1 VFFCVKNVADR
12 FLFVRIALIAATVL
26 LVPQVVLSQPTSAP
40 QSTTRSFLFLW
51 PGQDEQARQLS
62 LTAPIVTD
70 RPSFT
75 DSSRTVGA
83 GVTQVELGYTYSYEG
98 SDIPRQAT
106 HTYPELSLRQGIF
119 TDWLE
124 FRLFQ
129 NLNTSDS
136 PGSAYTGLDDLEAG
150 VRFGITPQSGLL
162 PELSITPHLRL
173 PTGGAELRAHQV
185 LVGIVASYSWLISDT
200 TSIAGSTQGVQE
212 ETAQEHYTY
221 GEWTQSVIGTI
232 TLTSELALWA
242 ECFVVFPAARALLKD
257 SYYVNSGI
265 SYLLNS
271 NMQLDL
277 RIGSRLQ
284 DGFGEDIFT
293 GIGFSV
299 RYL

>member
-1 VFFCVKNVADR
+1 VSYRLKNTPARFSPLTTAVIVAAA
-12 FLFVRIALIAATVL
+12 FLA
-26 LVPQVVLSQPTSAP
+26 PQAVLSQPTSAP
-40 QSTTRSFLFLW
+40 QSTSRSFLFLW
-51 PGQDEQARQLS
+51 PGQNEQARQLS

-70 RPSFT
+70 RASFT

-83 GVTQVELGYTYSYEG
+83 GVTQIELGYSYSYNG
-98 SDIPRQAT
+98 SDAQHQGS

-119 TDWLE
+119 QDWLE
-124 FRLFQ
+124 FRLYQ
-129 NLNTSDS
+129 NLTTSDS
-136 PGSAYTGLDDLEAG
+136 PGSAYTGFDDLETG
-150 VRFGITPQSGLL
+150 LRFGVTPQSGLL
-162 PELSITPHLRL
+162 PELSITPHLRF
-173 PTGGAELRAHQV
+173 PTGAAELRAHQV
-185 LVGIVASYSWLISDT
+185 LFGIVASYSWLISDA

-212 ETAQEHYTY
+212 ETAQEHDTY

-232 TLTSELALWA
+232 TLTSELSLWA
-242 ECFVVFPAARALLKD
+242 ECFAVFPAARSLLKD

-265 SYLLNS
+265 NYLVTS

-277 RIGSRLQ
+277 RVGSRMQ